1 MSKGTYSHS
10 NRHRMHETNKTPD
23 WMDEVDVSPREIT
36 PEYWQT
42 LCDIETPSA
51 VMVSGEQMT
60 KLMKLQDENSD
71 ETALHIARELA
82 KGRFE
87 DIIKLEEE
95 NHEQLGRINE
105 LQKQLDE
112 LTHMHQAISMVAGLP
127 RKDEMETL
135 IKDGKRLDWLQ
146 SCDLSLH
153 CPNEGDVWRKEGV
166 YRIRQYIDKA
176 MNQAT
181 Q

>member
-1 MSKGTYSHS
+1 
-10 NRHRMHETNKTPD
+10 MHETNKTPD

-87 DIIKLEEE
+87 DIIKLENE
-95 NHEQLGRINE
+95 NHEQRGQMALLREEIKEQLGRINE
-105 LQKQLDE
+105 LQKDKE
-112 LTHMHQAISMVAGLP
+112 
-127 RKDEMETL
+127 
-135 IKDGKRLDWLQ
+135 RLDWLIE
-146 SCDLSLH
+146 
-153 CPNEGDVWRKEGV
+153 NNATYWV
-166 YRIRQYIDKA
+166 YTREDIDEA
-176 MNQAT
+176 MNKPT

>member
-1 MSKGTYSHS
+1 
-10 NRHRMHETNKTPD
+10 MHETNKTPD

-82 KGRFE
+82 KSRFE
-87 DIIKLEEE
+87 DIIKLEDE
-95 NHEQLGRINE
+95 NHEL
-105 LQKQLDE
+105 
-112 LTHMHQAISMVAGLP
+112 
-127 RKDEMETL
+127 RKML
-135 IKDGKRLDWLQ
+135 
-146 SCDLSLH
+146 
-153 CPNEGDVWRKEGV
+153 
-166 YRIRQYIDKA
+166 DKA
-176 MNQAT
+176 FDAGFEFNEEES
-181 Q
+181 